1 MGNYIKQNL
10 MQPTPSVANQE
21 KMRFTALLQRERTVL
36 FNTKSST
43 Q

>member
-10 MQPTPSVANQE
+10 MQPTPSVADQE
-21 KMRFTALLQRERTVL
+21 KMRMCKPSEEEYANGQNTER
-36 FNTKSST
+36 N